1 MVKIG
6 MDTRAP
12 MDKTGTKFA
21 MRGDADYLRA
31 DVDYALEMLG
41 TDYIDIIVLCRV
53 PSDVSIQE
61 SVLGMKAIVQAGK
74 ARHIGLSE
82 ANAATIRA
90 AHAVHPI
97 YCIEQE
103 WSLWARDIE
112 ADIVPTCRELGVK
125 VVAYCPLGRGFL
137 TGSIRSRDAP
147 ALDPVDY
154 RLKASPPLLPHI
166 LLTAVFM
173 FLVF

>member
-1 MVKIG
+1 
-6 MDTRAP
+6 
-12 MDKTGTKFA
+12 
-21 MRGDADYLRA
+21 
-31 DVDYALEMLG
+31 
-41 TDYIDIIVLCRV
+41 
-53 PSDVSIQE
+53 
-61 SVLGMKAIVQAGK
+61 MKAIVQAGK

-112 ADIVPTCRELGVK
+112 AEIVPTCRELGVK
-125 VVAYCPLGRGFL
+125 IVAYCPLGRGFL

-147 ALDPVDY
+147 ALGDDPFDY
-154 RLKASPPLLPHI
+154 RLQVSALLFESSSAPLVHAVPRP
-166 LLTAVFM
+166 TATVTATATGQPQ
-173 FLVF
+173 VRGRQPGGQPAAAG